1 MRRTVLAVT
10 LAVVLPQCNGKVLIS
25 HCFES
30 TDRRGYR
37 SPVLSEPAA
46 RQRAPED
53 GVAAYEAWERS
64 VGRTQEL
71 ARLGPADGAVCAPH
85 DQGEPSWLT
94 RRHRP
99 AGLPSVRRGGHGALS
114 GDLRARCRAAPA
126 RQQPDLR

>member
-64 VGRTQEL
+64 
-71 ARLGPADGAVCAPH
+71 AR
-85 DQGEPSWLT
+85 EP
-94 RRHRP
+94 
-99 AGLPSVRRGGHGALS
+99 
-114 GDLRARCRAAPA
+114 PA
-126 RQQPDLR
+126 RTHVPARPPTHTPCAARKFGNSASHFATP